1 MKDIRLKKN
10 SLSEEKGMDIKM
22 RKCKCCGK
30 EDLKILIDLGMQPVA
45 HNLLEDKEQKDE
57 FRHPLCL
64 HYCENCGFIQICD
77 PIDPEQLYTHYNY
90 CFGGWKKQP
99 HISAEIELLNR
110 IIRNK
115 EIRILEIGCNDGVFL
130 KPLREAGY
138 QNLVGIEA
146 NSYAA
151 KEAENQGFD
160 ILNIMFDKQSAEE
173 IKEKYVGFD
182 MIVMRQV
189 LEHIPDL
196 DGLFE
201 AMDLILDG
209 EKLLFIE
216 IPHFGEA
223 LKSGDCSMIW
233 EEHPNYF
240 TYEVLESMMSRKGYK
255 ILESSFYDFSG
266 GAICILAKKME
277 TPVLSVQIDMEQYRN
292 FASVVNEYGLKLK
305 AALKRAHEAGIKIFL
320 YGTGSRACTLTN
332 GLDMGE
338 FIDCAVDDQEEKQNH
353 YMPGSRLPILNLEK
367 VSASDGKKLF
377 LLAVNHES
385 EEGVTQ
391 KILSLNKAEDVKI
404 VSLFAPNDI
413 FNEVEEIERMI

>member
-1 MKDIRLKKN
+1 MK
-10 SLSEEKGMDIKM
+10 
-22 RKCKCCGK
+22 KCKCCGK
-30 EDLKILIDLGMQPVA
+30 EDLRILIDFGMQPVA
-45 HNLLEDKEQKDE
+45 HNLLVDKEQKDE

-77 PIDPEQLYTHYNY
+77 PIPPEQLYTHYNY

-99 HISAEIELLNR
+99 HIPAEIELLDRNVK
-110 IIRNK
+110 NK

-138 QNLVGIEA
+138 QNIVGIEA

-151 KEAENQGFD
+151 KEAEEQGFD

-173 IKEKYVGFD
+173 IKEKYNGFD

-201 AMDLILDG
+201 AMDLILNG
-209 EKLLFIE
+209 KKLLLIE
-216 IPHFGEA
+216 VPNFGEA
-223 LKSGDCSMIW
+223 LKSGDCSTIW

-255 ILESSFYDFSG
+255 ILENCFYDFSG
-266 GAICILAKKME
+266 GAICILAQKME
-277 TPVLSVQIDMEQYRN
+277 TPVLNCQIDMGQYRN
-292 FASVVNEYGLKLK
+292 FAEVVNKYAVRLK
-305 AALKRAHEAGIKIFL
+305 AALKGAHEAGIKIFL
-320 YGTGSRACTLTN
+320 YGTGSRACTLIN
-332 GLDMGE
+332 GLEMGKL
-338 FIDCAVDDQEEKQNH
+338 IDSAVDDQKEKQNH
-353 YMPGSRLPILNLEK
+353 YMPGSRLAILNLEQ
-367 VSASDGKKLF
+367 ASSSEGSKLF

-385 EEGVTQ
+385 EEGVIQ
-391 KILSLNKAEDVKI
+391 RILSLNKTEDVKI

-413 FNEVEEIERMI
+413 FKEVEEIERMV